1 MKFRTEIFLQ
11 KSSLKISHQD
21 KILLAGSC
29 FAENMQAYFRRFL
42 FDVLSNPHGV
52 IYNPVSLHRALQDVA
67 KKEIYELKDLH
78 FYNELYFSAAHH
90 TSFSDTDSSVCLEKI
105 NTSITQAH
113 QHLQNANVLI
123 ITLGSA
129 YVYAWNETGANY
141 FGTPSEIV
149 ANCHKLPNTF
159 FQKRLLSLEEIVQTL
174 QDTIRIFPDKKI
186 IFTVSPVRH
195 WRDGAVEN
203 MRSKSLLIEAIHRVA
218 EQSAAVYYFPAFEL
232 MMDDLR
238 DYRFYEEDLLH
249 PNKTAVNYIWDKF
262 AATFF
267 DEETQLLNKKIDAIQ
282 AMKSHR
288 PRFEDTQAYQ
298 AHKQKIEQE
307 INVLTTQYP
316 YLDFTQK

>member
-262 AATFF
+262 AAAFF

>member
-67 KKEIYELKDLH
+67 NKKIYELKDLH

-141 FGTPSEIV
+141 FDTPPEIV

-159 FQKRLLSLEEIVQTL
+159 FQKRLLALEEIVQTL

-218 EQSAAVYYFPAFEL
+218 EQSAAVYYFPAYEIML
-232 MMDDLR
+232 DDLR

-262 AATFF
+262 AAAFF

>member
-288 PRFEDTQAYQ
+288 PRFEDTQANQ

>member
-67 KKEIYELKDLH
+67 NKKIYELKDLH

-159 FQKRLLSLEEIVQTL
+159 FQKRLLALEEIVQTL